1 MQSDESNYLM
11 YILTSFPLTDKFQIK
26 ELRARELFTYSTKQD
41 HIKAQLPYELVSTQK
56 GFKAILINGDHLH

>member
-1 MQSDESNYLM
+1 M
-11 YILTSFPLTDKFQIK
+11 SFPLTDKFQIK